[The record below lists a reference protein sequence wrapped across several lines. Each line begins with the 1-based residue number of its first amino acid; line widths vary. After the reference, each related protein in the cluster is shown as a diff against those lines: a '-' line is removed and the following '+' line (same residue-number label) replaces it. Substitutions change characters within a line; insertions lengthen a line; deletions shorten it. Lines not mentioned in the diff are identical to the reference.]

1 MSATTEYP
9 RFGYGMYPAP
19 EWSLGPDVERRKV
32 AEGIEWVDGPRHRGF
47 VLSRE
52 RYDRMPDHL
61 KACSFDRNEF
71 FEEDCSWC
79 AVCIAF
85 PECFADHHVV
95 MAWETYKRWYNIPGV
110 A

>member
-1 MSATTEYP
+1 MSASTYP
-9 RFGYGMYPAP
+9 RFGFGMYPAP
-19 EWSLGPDVERRKV
+19 EWSLHPEVRRSAV
-32 AEGIEWVDGPRHRGF
+32 ADGIEWIDGPRHRGF
-47 VLSRE
+47 RLSRA

-79 AVCIAF
+79 AVVIAF
-85 PECFADHHVV
+85 PECFKEAVV
-95 MAWETYKRWYNIPGV
+95 KMAHETYNGWYNIPGV